1 MTNIKYAIGE
11 FALGL
16 FQRKPLEA
24 TKGRPILRFMDGE
37 CIEMKMSPLRRPLVD
52 PCVRWNIQAKG
63 KPDGNERGGTEGA
76 DNLVDFLDIY
86 EKPKAEFYKVVTL

>member
-37 CIEMKMSPLRRPLVD
+37 RTVFLNIRNPVYNFVD
-52 PCVRWNIQAKG
+52 MNMMRFSLGGGGIIKG
-63 KPDGNERGGTEGA
+63 ATT
-76 DNLVDFLDIY
+76 LDTC
-86 EKPKAEFYKVVTL
+86 EKPKPEFNMGTTL